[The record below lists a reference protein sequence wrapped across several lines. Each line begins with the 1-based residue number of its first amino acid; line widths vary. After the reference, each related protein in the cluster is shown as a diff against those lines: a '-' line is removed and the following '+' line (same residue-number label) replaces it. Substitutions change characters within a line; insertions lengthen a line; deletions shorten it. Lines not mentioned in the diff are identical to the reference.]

1 MCKELTKDMH
11 SQWGSVW
18 TQQQKGTC
26 GGVVVVMV
34 SLSCYSAMVMFEKK
48 KTKRKKKDGQTH
60 LTSSR
65 VNHGLCKSNIFMF
78 CVV

>member
-1 MCKELTKDMH
+1 M
-11 SQWGSVW
+11 
-18 TQQQKGTC
+18 
-26 GGVVVVMV
+26 VVMV

-48 KTKRKKKDGQTH
+48 KKKEKKDGQTH